1 MSLPRALNGRAR
13 GTAPS
18 ARMLCVV
25 ASVLNSVPPA
35 DARKTLRA
43 LGTGVLTVSAPSRGT
58 IILWT
63 SQPAAAVLHAIASV
77 WELESASVTRGAA
90 EEAHVFGPDP
100 LDPEAP
106 DPADR
111 RAGSAAGSVAAANF
125 EA

>member
-1 MSLPRALNGRAR
+1 
-13 GTAPS
+13 
-18 ARMLCVV
+18 MLCIV
-25 ASVLNSVPPA
+25 ASVLNTVPPA

-43 LGTGVLTVSAPSRGT
+43 LGTGVLTVSVPSRGT
-58 IILWT
+58 IVLWT
-63 SQPAAAVLHAIASV
+63 TQPAAAVLHAIASV

-90 EEAHVFGPDP
+90 EEAHAFGPDP

-111 RAGSAAGSVAAANF
+111 SAAGSVAAANF